1 MPPVLHIMK
10 LAVGAADLDSLRRWQ
25 LQRAREAPPLRH
37 LTRQTPRRAAE
48 VVAGGSL
55 YWVVQGAVLVRQRIL
70 DITEDRRDDGSACAA
85 LVLDATLVPVEARPT
100 RAFQGWRYLAAEAAP
115 PDLANLR
122 PADGEA
128 ALPEPLRRALRA
140 LALI

>member
-1 MPPVLHIMK
+1 MRSMLHMIK
-10 LAVGAADLDSLRRWQ
+10 LAVGATDVENLRIWQ
-25 LQRAREAPPLRH
+25 QQRAREAPPLRH
-37 LTRQTPRRAAE
+37 LTRQIPRRAAE

-70 DITEDRRDDGSACAA
+70 DIADDRREDGSACAA
-85 LVLDATLVPVEARPT
+85 LVLDTTLVPVEARPT
-100 RAFQGWRYLAAEAAP
+100 RAFQGWRYLAPEAAP

-128 ALPEPLRRALRA
+128 ALPEPMRRALRA

>member
-1 MPPVLHIMK
+1 MLQMLHVMK
-10 LAVGAADLDSLRRWQ
+10 LAVGAADLEDLRRWQ
-25 LQRAREAPPLRH
+25 RQRAREAPPLRH

-48 VVAGGSL
+48 ILAGGSL

-70 DITEDRRDDGSACAA
+70 DITEDRREDGSACAA
-85 LVLDATLVPVEARPT
+85 LVLDTALVPVEARPV
-100 RAFQGWRYLAAEAAP
+100 RPFQGWRYLTPEAAP
-115 PDLANLR
+115 PDLADLR

-128 ALPEPLRRALRA
+128 ALPEPMRRALRA